1 MLKKNF
7 LVYSYNLFLVQIF
20 KNLVQIVKNLICK
33 TKIWNIVAYGLVY
46 MQVSYKQKKLGPPLW
61 RKTM

>member
-1 MLKKNF
+1 MLKKIF
-7 LVYSYNLFLVQIF
+7 LIYSHNLFLVQI
-20 KNLVQIVKNLICK
+20 VKLICK
-33 TKIWNIVAYGLVY
+33 TKTWNIVAYGLVY